1 MRYRSTNNLLL
12 ALTALIWGSAFVA
25 QSVGMDYLGP
35 FTFNSIRS
43 AMGGLVLLP
52 VLFILKGRGRKS
64 RQPESAAGEP
74 SAYVSSMGGPSAG
87 DSSMGESSVG
97 DRKTLVTGG
106 ILCGIALAVASSLQ
120 QIGIVYTSAGK
131 AGFITAL
138 YILIVPIIRLFLG
151 RRAGRKVWIGV
162 ALAVA
167 GMYFLCITDGF
178 SISKG
183 DFLVFLCAV
192 IFSVHILVIDHFAP
206 KVDSVALSCIQFLVC
221 GILCAV
227 PTLALERPQVDEILA
242 AWMPLAYAGVLS
254 CGVAY
259 TLQVIAQKNT
269 DPTVASLLLSLE
281 SVFSVL
287 TGWVILGE
295 RLSGRELFGCALV
308 FAAVLLA
315 QLPGKKMAPERGRN
329 PGEKAVSDTDS
340 VKLKKISEK
349 S

>member
-1 MRYRSTNNLLL
+1 MKRRSTNNILL

-35 FTFNSIRS
+35 FTFNSVRS
-43 AMGGLVLLP
+43 FLGGTVLLP
-52 VLFILKGRGRKS
+52 VIFFMRRQRKKS
-64 RQPESAAGEP
+64 DEGKAET
-74 SAYVSSMGGPSAG
+74 
-87 DSSMGESSVG
+87 G
-97 DRKTLVTGG
+97 DRKTLVIGG
-106 ILCGIALAVASSLQ
+106 ICCGTALAAASSLQ
-120 QIGIVYTSAGK
+120 QIGLVYTSAGK

-138 YILIVPIIRLFLG
+138 YILIVPVLGLFFG
-151 RRAGRKVWIGV
+151 RRAGMKVWIGV

-206 KVDSVALSCIQFLVC
+206 KVNGVSLSCLQFFVC
-221 GILCAV
+221 GVLCAV
-227 PTLALERPQVDEILA
+227 PMLAQEQPRFGEILE

-308 FAAVLLA
+308 FAAVVLA
-315 QLPGKKMAPERGRN
+315 QIPGKHPVQNDLQTG
-329 PGEKAVSDTDS
+329 
-340 VKLKKISEK
+340 
-349 S
+349 

>member
-1 MRYRSTNNLLL
+1 MKRRSTNNILL

-35 FTFNSIRS
+35 FTFNSVRS
-43 AMGGLVLLP
+43 FLGGTVLLP
-52 VLFILKGRGRKS
+52 VIFFMRRQRKKS
-64 RQPESAAGEP
+64 DEGKAET
-74 SAYVSSMGGPSAG
+74 
-87 DSSMGESSVG
+87 G
-97 DRKTLVTGG
+97 DRKTLVIGG
-106 ILCGIALAVASSLQ
+106 ICCGTALAAASSLQ
-120 QIGIVYTSAGK
+120 QIGLVYTSAGK

-138 YILIVPIIRLFLG
+138 YILIVPVLGLFFG
-151 RRAGRKVWIGV
+151 RRAGMKVWIGV

-206 KVDSVALSCIQFLVC
+206 KVNGVSLSCLQFFVC
-221 GILCAV
+221 GVLCAV
-227 PTLALERPQVDEILA
+227 PMLAQEQPRFGEILE

-308 FAAVLLA
+308 FAAVGLA
-315 QLPGKKMAPERGRN
+315 QIPGKHPVHNDLQTG
-329 PGEKAVSDTDS
+329 
-340 VKLKKISEK
+340 
-349 S
+349 

>member
-1 MRYRSTNNLLL
+1 MKHRSTNNILL

-43 AMGGLVLLP
+43 LMGGIVLLP
-52 VLFILKGRGRKS
+52 VIFIMKRQRRKS
-64 RQPESAAGEP
+64 RQEET
-74 SAYVSSMGGPSAG
+74 SS
-87 DSSMGESSVG
+87 G
-97 DRKTLVTGG
+97 DRKTLIIGG
-106 ILCGIALAVASSLQ
+106 ICCGIALAAASSLQ

-138 YILIVPIIRLFLG
+138 YILIVPIMGLFLG
-151 RRAGRKVWIGV
+151 RRVGLKVWIGV

-183 DFLVFLCAV
+183 DFLVFLCAIV
-192 IFSVHILVIDHFAP
+192 FSVHILVIDHFAP
-206 KVDSVALSCIQFLVC
+206 KVDGVALSCIQFFVS

-227 PTLALERPQVDEILA
+227 PMLVQEQPQMDEILA

-254 CGVAY
+254 SGVAY

-295 RLSGRELFGCALV
+295 HLSGRELFGCALV

-315 QLPGKKMAPERGRN
+315 QIPGRKP
-329 PGEKAVSDTDS
+329 VSNDLQTG
-340 VKLKKISEK
+340 
-349 S
+349 

>member
-87 DSSMGESSVG
+87 DSSMGESSVGESSVG

-206 KVDSVALSCIQFLVC
+206 KVDGVALSCIQFLVC

-227 PTLALERPQVDEILA
+227 PMLALERPQVDEILA

-340 VKLKKISEK
+340 VKF
-349 S
+349 

>member
-1 MRYRSTNNLLL
+1 MKRRSTNNILL

-35 FTFNSIRS
+35 FTFNSVRS
-43 AMGGLVLLP
+43 YLGGAVLLP
-52 VLFILKGRGRKS
+52 VIFFMRRQRKKS
-64 RQPESAAGEP
+64 DEGKAET
-74 SAYVSSMGGPSAG
+74 
-87 DSSMGESSVG
+87 G
-97 DRKTLVTGG
+97 DRKTLVIGG
-106 ILCGIALAVASSLQ
+106 ICCGTALAAASSLQ
-120 QIGIVYTSAGK
+120 QIGLVYTSAGK

-138 YILIVPIIRLFLG
+138 YILIVPVLGLFFG
-151 RRAGRKVWIGV
+151 RRAGMKVWIGV

-206 KVDSVALSCIQFLVC
+206 KVDGVSLSCLQFFVC

-227 PTLALERPQVDEILA
+227 PMLAQEQPQFGEILE

-308 FAAVLLA
+308 FAAVVLA
-315 QLPGKKMAPERGRN
+315 QIPGKHPVQNDLQTG
-329 PGEKAVSDTDS
+329 
-340 VKLKKISEK
+340 
-349 S
+349 

>member
-131 AGFITAL
+131 AGVITAL

-162 ALAVA
+162 ALAMA

-206 KVDSVALSCIQFLVC
+206 KVDGVALSCIQFLVC

-227 PTLALERPQVDEILA
+227 PMLALERPQVDEIQA

-287 TGWVILGE
+287 TG
-295 RLSGRELFGCALV
+295 
-308 FAAVLLA
+308 
-315 QLPGKKMAPERGRN
+315 
-329 PGEKAVSDTDS
+329 
-340 VKLKKISEK
+340 
-349 S
+349 

>member
-97 DRKTLVTGG
+97 ESSVGDRKTLVTGG

-131 AGFITAL
+131 AGVITAL

-151 RRAGRKVWIGV
+151 RRV
-162 ALAVA
+162 
-167 GMYFLCITDGF
+167 
-178 SISKG
+178 
-183 DFLVFLCAV
+183 
-192 IFSVHILVIDHFAP
+192 
-206 KVDSVALSCIQFLVC
+206 
-221 GILCAV
+221 
-227 PTLALERPQVDEILA
+227 
-242 AWMPLAYAGVLS
+242 
-254 CGVAY
+254 
-259 TLQVIAQKNT
+259 
-269 DPTVASLLLSLE
+269 
-281 SVFSVL
+281 
-287 TGWVILGE
+287 
-295 RLSGRELFGCALV
+295 
-308 FAAVLLA
+308 
-315 QLPGKKMAPERGRN
+315 
-329 PGEKAVSDTDS
+329 
-340 VKLKKISEK
+340 
-349 S
+349 

>member
-97 DRKTLVTGG
+97 ESSVGDRKTLVTGG

-131 AGFITAL
+131 EGVITAL

-151 RRAGRKVWIGV
+151 RRV
-162 ALAVA
+162 
-167 GMYFLCITDGF
+167 
-178 SISKG
+178 
-183 DFLVFLCAV
+183 
-192 IFSVHILVIDHFAP
+192 
-206 KVDSVALSCIQFLVC
+206 
-221 GILCAV
+221 
-227 PTLALERPQVDEILA
+227 
-242 AWMPLAYAGVLS
+242 
-254 CGVAY
+254 
-259 TLQVIAQKNT
+259 
-269 DPTVASLLLSLE
+269 
-281 SVFSVL
+281 
-287 TGWVILGE
+287 
-295 RLSGRELFGCALV
+295 
-308 FAAVLLA
+308 
-315 QLPGKKMAPERGRN
+315 
-329 PGEKAVSDTDS
+329 
-340 VKLKKISEK
+340 
-349 S
+349 

>member
-1 MRYRSTNNLLL
+1 MKHKSTNNIFL

-74 SAYVSSMGGPSAG
+74 SADVSSMGGPSAG

-151 RRAGRKVWIGV
+151 RRAGRKVWMGV

-183 DFLVFLCAV
+183 DFLVFMCAV

-206 KVDSVALSCIQFLVC
+206 KVDGVALSCIQFFVC
-221 GILCAV
+221 GILCTV

-340 VKLKKISEK
+340 VKF
-349 S
+349 

>member
-1 MRYRSTNNLLL
+1 MKHRSTNNILL

-43 AMGGLVLLP
+43 FMGGAVLLP
-52 VLFILKGRGRKS
+52 VIFFMRRQREKS
-64 RQPESAAGEP
+64 GEGKTT
-74 SAYVSSMGGPSAG
+74 S
-87 DSSMGESSVG
+87 G
-97 DRKTLVTGG
+97 DRKTLVIGG
-106 ILCGIALAVASSLQ
+106 ICCGTALAAASSLQ
-120 QIGIVYTSAGK
+120 QIGLVYTSAGK

-138 YILIVPIIRLFLG
+138 YILIVPVLGLFFG
-151 RRAGRKVWIGV
+151 RRAGMKVWVGV

-183 DFLVFLCAV
+183 DFLLFLCAV

-206 KVDSVALSCIQFLVC
+206 KVDGVSLSCIQFFVC

-227 PTLALERPQVDEILA
+227 PMLVQEQPRSGAILA

-308 FAAVLLA
+308 FAAVILA
-315 QLPGKKMAPERGRN
+315 QIPGKRQFPDDLQTG
-329 PGEKAVSDTDS
+329 
-340 VKLKKISEK
+340 
-349 S
+349 

>member
-1 MRYRSTNNLLL
+1 MKHKSTNNILL

-97 DRKTLVTGG
+97 ESSVGDRKTLVTGG

-131 AGFITAL
+131 AGVITAL

-162 ALAVA
+162 ALAMA

-206 KVDSVALSCIQFLVC
+206 KVDGVALSCIQFLVC

-227 PTLALERPQVDEILA
+227 PMLALERPQVDEILA

-340 VKLKKISEK
+340 VKF
-349 S
+349 